1 VEGNNVRIV
10 QDGPDDEPGPSNLAR
25 RWRLATVAAIGLV
38 VVALVFVPA
47 LRSTDDPLTTPLEA
61 FPAAT
66 TTMLTTTTTAQPIT
80 ATTIAGQTIRDAG
93 AYIQPRVEALCQRA
107 IAARPDGLQT
117 PDQWFGSNHSVFNVV
132 QKHLRSVYI
141 ESGKARNA
149 TDGPLLDALA
159 LVIADLEDIQEAL
172 GKVFDAVFR
181 EGTDDWTHQFT
192 LVERLCERATR
203 NVEAMASL
211 GE

>member
-1 VEGNNVRIV
+1 MLVLV
-10 QDGPDDEPGPSNLAR
+10 PDLH
-25 RWRLATVAAIGLV
+25 
-38 VVALVFVPA
+38 
-47 LRSTDDPLTTPLEA
+47 STDDPLTTPLEA
-61 FPAAT
+61 FPAVT
-66 TTMLTTTTTAQPIT
+66 TTVLTTTTTTAQPIS
-80 ATTIAGQTIRDAG
+80 ATPIAGQTIRDAG
-93 AYIQPRVEALCQRA
+93 AYIQPRVEAFCQRA

-117 PDQWFGSNHSVFNVV
+117 PEEWFGSNHSVFDVV
-132 QKHLRSVYI
+132 HEHLRSVYT
-141 ESGKARNA
+141 ESTKARNA
-149 TDGPLLDALA
+149 QDGPLVDALA
-159 LVIADLEDIQEAL
+159 LVIADLEDTQEAL